1 MNMKSDKKNIVK
13 LGESSVSFQKSR
25 VFSRRIV
32 KLAQYLEEN
41 KGEHIMSKQLLRSGT
56 SIGANLAESL
66 YSSSRADFLNKIQI
80 SLKECSETI
89 YWLDLLYDS
98 DYLTDEQ
105 HTSVLTDCAELL
117 KLLVST
123 SNTSRINQKTNKS
136 TDVLIGR

>member
-1 MNMKSDKKNIVK
+1 MKSDKKNIVK